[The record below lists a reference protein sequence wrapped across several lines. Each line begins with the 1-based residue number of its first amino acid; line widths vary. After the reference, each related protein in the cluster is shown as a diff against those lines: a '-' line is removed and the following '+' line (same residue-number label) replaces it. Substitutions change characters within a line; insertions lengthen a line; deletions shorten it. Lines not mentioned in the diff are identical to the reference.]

1 VTSLPEPFFSGG
13 RTAAPGVGIGPVFQV
28 QRNIEALT
36 FPDGGVM
43 VVKQALPSR
52 AMLLDRCSAVI
63 SEQGGI
69 AGHLANVAREFG
81 VPALF
86 GVKNAFELFKTGE
99 IVTVDADACTI
110 YKGAVDSLCPQ
121 NEERK
126 NLMSNSPVHAAL
138 QNAARHILPLNLTDP
153 DSLQFKP
160 ANCETFHDIMR
171 YCHEIAVRE
180 MFEFGTNEEFVEAA
194 SRQLICDVPKQFWV
208 LNLDDG
214 ITAEGRS
221 RKDRCVFL
229 KHIRSIPMLA
239 LWEGMEAV
247 PWEGPPAVNTQGFL
261 SVMFEATM
269 NPDLS
274 PTRRSRFSQKNYF
287 MISKNYC
294 SLQSRFGFHFC
305 GVEALVT
312 ERVAENYA
320 SFQFKGGAAN
330 LERRIMRTR
339 FVGDILEEFDF
350 RVRLREDNLN
360 ARVEGFD
367 QESMLYRLKI
377 LGYLISHTRQLDMI
391 MADKDEV
398 TRRRNKFFRDFEM
411 FSTSHEV
418 SDG

>member
-1 VTSLPEPFFSGG
+1 
-13 RTAAPGVGIGPVFQV
+13 
-28 QRNIEALT
+28 
-36 FPDGGVM
+36 
-43 VVKQALPSR
+43 
-52 AMLLDRCSAVI
+52 
-63 SEQGGI
+63 
-69 AGHLANVAREFG
+69 
-81 VPALF
+81 
-86 GVKNAFELFKTGE
+86 
-99 IVTVDADACTI
+99 
-110 YKGAVDSLCPQ
+110 
-121 NEERK
+121 
-126 NLMSNSPVHAAL
+126 
-138 QNAARHILPLNLTDP
+138 
-153 DSLQFKP
+153 
-160 ANCETFHDIMR
+160 
-171 YCHEIAVRE
+171 
-180 MFEFGTNEEFVEAA
+180 
-194 SRQLICDVPKQFWV
+194 
-208 LNLDDG
+208 
-214 ITAEGRS
+214 
-221 RKDRCVFL
+221 
-229 KHIRSIPMLA
+229 MLA